1 MKTTNRKMTLRRAAT
16 ALLLCVLT
24 TVSAWA
30 DNVTYIDAD
39 GIERTVDAT
48 PLATKNGSDWY
59 LTNTTLN
66 AGQWY
71 YVNSDYRISG
81 NSRITVSGS
90 GAAKIILCDGKI
102 FSYGSRGITGNIT
115 IYGQS
120 AGTGKMEIFGSNT
133 SAYEYDNTFD
143 GELTIYGGKVTIEGG
158 LGRIGIEEV
167 WRSRGA
173 IGGTVN
179 MYGGSLTATVEDA
192 YDSLWPYGTDA
203 INATVNFYGGTL
215 SATGGRN
222 YGYFDDDYNW
232 IENGADPGVGIIGD
246 VNLSWTWGSDS
257 FYANS
262 INGTVTIAADKPFK
276 DEQGNSHTSANV
288 GDIIG
293 HTLTPDIPAFADSGD
308 GSAEHPYT
316 IYEANGWNAFCDA
329 LQDNDTW
336 NHFSGKTVKLGDN
349 ISVTQSAGGEGHE
362 FMGTFD
368 GDGKTLTVNITDTE
382 NQGTAPFRFISNATI
397 RNLHVTGS
405 VTGTAHAAG
414 LVGKASAGTILIEN
428 CLVEANVNSTVDDT
442 NGNRHC
448 GGIVGHGYGGNSPV
462 NLTLRNCVYTGTITC
477 DKNYIGGLQGWS
489 DGNTLTLENCLFA
502 GNYQGTATGTAA
514 FHPIALH
521 NTGKTTNLTATNV
534 FTAVA
539 PTVTNTA
546 FIAANG
552 TKTTGRATV
561 PAGIGNEVATYD
573 YMNTTVYEHG
583 ILYNGLYYVAPTLS
597 TDSDNAYLINNEDDW
612 TNFCDALYDNGT
624 WNRFTGK
631 TVKLGADIS
640 VSRMAGVD
648 YHDFTGTFD
657 GQGKTLTFT
666 ATATDNYLAP
676 FCNVL
681 GNSSD
686 DHAVIRNL
694 NVVTKITAN
703 DYRHTAGL
711 MAKVWGYVDVVNCN
725 ITANITAT
733 KGNQTELYPAGLV
746 SQVTGSTQL
755 TVSGCTVGGTIT
767 TDGKYAG
774 GMVGIVQ
781 GSASIENSMSSV
793 TIDSSVSGDAT
804 HGGFVAVLNSDCTLN
819 IEGCVFNGKIV
830 STNGT
835 TNCGGFLGHNN
846 KQGGTG
852 ATITNCLYAPT
863 ADANTVSEGCAT
875 FGRNV
880 NSDLITNCYY
890 TAALGETQ
898 GKQAHAITAGA
909 NVTVSNIALTG
920 TETEYSVS
928 GITAYS
934 GGGLALDDGNETT
947 LYYGSDDQVSL
958 TLANTPP
965 EGYGL
970 DSYTASPDE
979 ARLTEDGDNYTLTMP
994 DADVTV
1000 NAIWTAE
1007 TYTIN
1012 YNLDGGHLPTG
1023 QSNPATYTVE
1033 TETFT
1038 LVNPERDGY
1047 AFAGWTGTGLNGATK
1062 TVTITQGTTT
1072 GNRDYTATWTLL
1084 PVSYI
1089 DADGIERTVVATPLA
1104 YKGKWGYWNLT
1115 TTTLTAGQ
1123 WYYVNSDYGISDDD
1137 RITVSGSGA
1146 ANIILCDGKIFRY
1159 DSMGITGNI
1168 TIYGQSA
1175 GTGKLIICGRNS
1187 DRENYENTFQG
1198 VLTIYGGIVSIEGG
1212 PGENSEGRGFWYS
1225 RGAIGG
1231 TVNMYGGSLTA
1242 KGAQGVSSS
1251 GTWLNGTN
1259 AINATVNF
1267 YGGTLSATGG
1277 EASSDPFYDD
1287 EMNEYVT
1294 GSAGVGING
1303 TVNLSWDRSSDRFY
1317 ADSYNGTVN
1326 VADGY
1331 TFLTNNNATVSGNG
1345 ISGSTLNGK
1354 TLRPDTNSAL
1364 HDDGDNRYTIL
1375 TGAGW
1380 NLFCNMVKDGET
1392 FSGKTVYLGND
1403 ITASNIAGNATHQF
1417 CGEFDGLGN
1426 TVSGLNVY
1434 RGGTDPNVDSYVG
1447 LFACLGSGANV
1458 HHVNQANSS
1467 FTGRNYIG
1475 GIAGRQEGGTVSYC
1489 TVASTVSINDAV
1501 IGTNQAPNNYHGGI
1515 VGYLYNGTV
1524 SHCVSS
1530 ATLTVVDASSN
1541 SQGYGAIV
1549 GLIVNGSI
1557 TDNLAIGATMPSSAK
1572 SSMAVIVG
1580 NRFGGGLQRN
1590 YYTNCTVRGVAN
1602 ATGVGHF
1609 DTWAEPNLSDLTAND
1624 GAVPAL
1630 RDGADNSTALAL
1642 MAAVPEK
1649 FGTYS
1654 VSLNGRTLYKDG
1666 DWNTLCL
1673 PFDVTVGSGQMEGA
1687 TAMTLNGSTS
1697 GFDSESGVLTLNFDN
1712 VTEGNTIAA
1721 GTPFII
1727 KWDGDGTNNLVNPV
1741 FTNVSVIS
1749 GDPTSAQSTKNDVAF
1764 TGSYSPAAIAVGNK
1778 ACLFLG
1784 IGKNDQDEDVSTL
1797 YYPDASNYG
1806 NFPNLTGATADNYY
1820 LGAFRAY
1827 FKVNLGDGLG
1837 VYPAPDAVRQFVLNF
1852 GDETGIGHTEIT
1864 EITEKAGGWYT
1875 LDGVKLN
1882 GKPTCKGLYIHG
1894 GKKVVVP

>member
-16 ALLLCVLT
+16 ALLAVVLTAMTAWAQT
-24 TVSAWA
+24 TVSNISYIDDDGNPATCPNATVVTTSMEGDMTGNGNFASGNNWFVVEG
-30 DNVTYIDAD
+30 NVTLNGAKCTSSDTQNLILCD
-39 GIERTVDAT
+39 DAT
-48 PLATKNGSDWY
+48 
-59 LTNTTLN
+59 LT
-66 AGQWY
+66 
-71 YVNSDYRISG
+71 ISG
-81 NSRITVSGS
+81 RMLFRYAGLNIYCQSGGTGKLVVSGS
-90 GAAKIILCDGKI
+90 YSGEGILSVPRHTLTINGGTVEVTNTDKNQAGHGIGCGTLVMNGGTVTATGGTSS
-102 FSYGSRGITGNIT
+102 FSSRGITGNV
-115 IYGQS
+115 
-120 AGTGKMEIFGSNT
+120 
-133 SAYEYDNTFD
+133 TFN
-143 GELTIYGGKVTIEGG
+143 GG
-158 LGRIGIEEV
+158 
-167 WRSRGA
+167 
-173 IGGTVN
+173 N
-179 MYGGSLTATVEDA
+179 LTAT
-192 YDSLWPYGTDA
+192 
-203 INATVNFYGGTL
+203 
-215 SATGGRN
+215 GRN
-222 YGYFDDDYNW
+222 
-232 IENGADPGVGIIGD
+232 VGIYENTTI
-246 VNLSWTWGSDS
+246 SWKNSTDRIK
-257 FYANS
+257 ANS
-262 INGTVTIAADKPFK
+262 YIGSVTIADGQYMK
-276 DEQGNSHTSANV
+276 DASGNVYCGTLTDAQKSAIANV
-288 GDIIG
+288 TLQPATQTEYINYMFGGGNGTQNNPYLIG
-293 HTLTPDIPAFADSGD
+293 STDS
-308 GSAEHPYT
+308 
-316 IYEANGWNAFCDA
+316 WNYFCDA
-329 LQDNDTW
+329 LQDNTTF
-336 NHFSGKTVKLGDN
+336 NRFSGKYVKLGDN
-349 ISVTQSAGGEGHE
+349 ITVTQSAGSEGHE

-368 GDGKTLTVNITDTE
+368 GDEKTLTVNITDTE
-382 NQGTAPFRFISNATI
+382 NQGTAPFRFVSNATI

-405 VTGTAHAAG
+405 VTGTAHASG
-414 LVGKASAGTILIEN
+414 LVGKACAGTILIEN
-428 CLVEANVNSTVDDT
+428 CLVEANVNSTVG
-442 NGNRHC
+442 NNRHC
-448 GGIVGHGYGGNSPV
+448 GGIVGHGFGGNNPV
-462 NLTLRNCVYTGTITC
+462 DLTLRNCVYAGTITC

-521 NTGKTTNLTATNV
+521 NTGKSTNLTATNV

-539 PTVTNTA
+539 PTATNAA
-546 FIAANG
+546 FIAADG
-552 TKTTGRATV
+552 TKATGRAAA
-561 PAGIGNEVATYD
+561 PAGLGNQVATYN
-573 YMNTTVYEHG
+573 YMNMTVYENG
-583 ILYNGLYYVAPTLS
+583 LLYNGLYYVAPTLS
-597 TDSDNAYLINNEDDW
+597 TDTDNAYLINNEDDW
-612 TNFCDALYDNGT
+612 TNFCDALYNNGT
-624 WNRFTGK
+624 WNRFSGQ
-631 TVKLGADIS
+631 TVKLANDIS
-640 VSRMAGVD
+640 VSRMAGYD
-648 YHDFTGTFD
+648 YHDFCGTFD
-657 GQGKTLTFT
+657 GGGHTLTFT

-676 FCNVL
+676 FRNVL
-681 GNSSD
+681 GNSSS
-686 DHAVIRNL
+686 DHAVIHDL
-694 NVVTKITAN
+694 NVVTTITAA
-703 DYRHTAGL
+703 DYRHAGGL
-711 MAKVWGYVDVVNCN
+711 IAEVWGYVDVVNCN
-725 ITANITAT
+725 VTANITAT
-733 KGNQTELYPAGLV
+733 KGTQTELYPAGLV

-755 TVSGCTVGGTIT
+755 TVSGCTVGGIIT
-767 TDGKYAG
+767 TEGKYAG

-781 GSASIENSMSSV
+781 GSASIENSVSSV

-830 STNGT
+830 TTNGT

-880 NSDLITNCYY
+880 NSDLITNSYY

-898 GKQAHAITAGA
+898 GKQAHAITAGE

-920 TETEYSVS
+920 TETEYTTS

-934 GGGLALDDGNETT
+934 GGGLKRTVNDETT
-947 LYYGSDDQVSL
+947 LYYGSGDLLSL
-958 TLANTPP
+958 TLGNTPP
-965 EGYGL
+965 EGYGFGG
-970 DSYTASPDE
+970 YTASPDG
-979 ARLTEDGDNYTLTMP
+979 ATLSGSANPYTLTMP

-1000 NAIWTAE
+1000 SVMWTAE

-1104 YKGKWGYWNLT
+1104 YKDKWGNWNLT

-1137 RITVSGSGA
+1137 RIIVSGNGA
-1146 ANIILCDGKIFRY
+1146 AKIILCDGKIFSYGSR
-1159 DSMGITGNI
+1159 GISGNI

-1175 GTGKLIICGRNS
+1175 GTGKMEIYGQN
-1187 DRENYENTFQG
+1187 NYTDMETQYDNAIDG
-1198 VLTIYGGIVSIEGG
+1198 DLTIYGGNVEVEGG
-1212 PGENSEGRGFWYS
+1212 SGHLESGEAKRP

-1231 TVNMYGGSLTA
+1231 TVNLYGGSLKATGIDA
-1242 KGAQGVSSS
+1242 VANFDGPFLDGNN
-1251 GTWLNGTN
+1251 LNFDYTHSTN
-1259 AINATVNF
+1259 GITGTVNF
-1267 YGGTLSATGG
+1267 YGGTLNANGGKHDSAYEG
-1277 EASSDPFYDD
+1277 YDGNYD
-1287 EMNEYVT
+1287 SN
-1294 GSAGVGING
+1294 GING
-1303 TVNLSWDRSSDRFY
+1303 TVNLSWSRSSDRFY

-1458 HHVNQANSS
+1458 HHVNLANSS